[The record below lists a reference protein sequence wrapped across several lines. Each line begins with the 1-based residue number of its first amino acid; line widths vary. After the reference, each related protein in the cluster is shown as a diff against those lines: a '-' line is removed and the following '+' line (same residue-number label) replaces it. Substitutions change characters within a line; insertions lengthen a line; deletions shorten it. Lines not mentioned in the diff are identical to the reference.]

1 MRLFFLVFFIIPSMF
16 VFAQF
21 DTNYVHKTKNQF
33 MVYPLLE
40 SANTTMYYDYVN
52 ADNSETS
59 LTYTSRDFNSLGFG
73 VSFYRLGFSLSFE
86 LPATNIPELKNHK
99 AFNFK
104 GGYSYRKLYG
114 EIKIRNYN
122 GVEEHIV
129 NSDSNYSSTKIRL
142 DIKMRQYGAQVYYF
156 FAKKYNYDANFKNYN
171 IQKKSAVSPYLNI
184 GTNYYYTTGDYLL
197 TDSSENFAFIT
208 KFQNYSLRVMPGFS
222 FSIVHKHLYLA
233 AMGGIGAAL
242 NRNTVHLALNSVKYW
257 SVSPIYE
264 FNAAVGYST
273 TSWFVTLVLSV
284 EFDNVNYG
292 TEHLAARNNLLS
304 FKVGKR
310 FNSKYLGKVGKYL

>member
-1 MRLFFLVFFIIPSMF
+1 MRFISIIVFIVATYSLQ
-16 VFAQF
+16 AQW

-33 MVYPLLE
+33 MIYPLLE

-52 ADNSETS
+52 ADNSTTS
-59 LTYTSRDFNSLGFG
+59 LTYTSRDFNSIGFG
-73 VSFYRLGFSLSFE
+73 ASFYRLGFSLSFE

-129 NSDSNYSSTKIRL
+129 KSDSNYAATKIRL
-142 DIKMRQYGAQVYYF
+142 DIKMRQYGAQIYYF

-171 IQKKSAVSPYLNI
+171 IQKKSAVSPYVNI

-208 KFQNYSLRVMPGFS
+208 KFQNYSLRLMPGFS
-222 FSIVHKHLYLA
+222 FSLVYKHYYFA
-233 AMGGIGAAL
+233 AMGGVGAAL
-242 NRNTVHLALNSVKYW
+242 NRNTVHLAQNSNEYW
-257 SVSPIYE
+257 SISPIYE
-264 FNAAVGYST
+264 FNAALGYST
-273 TSWFVTLVLSV
+273 TSWFVTLVLSY

-292 TEHLAARNNLLS
+292 REHLAARHNLLS
-304 FKVGKR
+304 FKIGKR
-310 FNSKYLGKVGKYL
+310 FNSKYLGKIGKYL